1 MTQNELNIVQ
11 ILGVIIMRLT
21 TFLSAAV
28 ITFAVSTGAASA
40 ADDFATLKGVK
51 AAPMAASEL
60 QAVKGLHIHFLDA
73 NGGFHLAGNPANK
86 GIGTGNWYLNGSP
99 DGDPVHPS
107 YHGLCVAGP
116 ITIPPVG
123 PGGVPTL
130 SQCP

>member
-1 MTQNELNIVQ
+1 
-11 ILGVIIMRLT
+11 MRLT